1 MYHGNNIQNMG
12 NWWVSIMK
20 KGLVIGL
27 VTLLACI
34 TFTTCVNA
42 NNIKISDGEIEL
54 KTKEITP
61 YIYDIFLFGKISN
74 VRRGGYTSA
83 YWFHIHRVMTIGRQD
98 PKIQL
103 FEDCNAHMLSM
114 NFRGF
119 VFKNIII
126 GGISELLIY

>member
-1 MYHGNNIQNMG
+1 MCHGNNIQNIG
-12 NWWVSIMK
+12 NWLVSIMK

-34 TFTTCVNA
+34 TFTTCINA
-42 NNIKISDGEIEL
+42 NNIKILDEEVEL
-54 KTKEITP
+54 KTKENDP

-74 VRRGGYTSA
+74 VHRGGYTPA
-83 YWFHIHRVMTIGRQD
+83 YWFHIDRVMTIGKQD
-98 PKIQL
+98 PKVQWL
-103 FEDCNAHMLSM
+103 DDCNGHILSM

-126 GGISELLIY
+126 GRTSELLIY